1 MTGVIYQYTSPKGKK
16 YIGQTLYLQ
25 RKRIDKHKYEAYT
38 KNADTPFA
46 RAIRKYGWD
55 AIRPTYTVIE
65 VVEAETAESLK
76 DALTDKENYYI
87 RAFDTMLPNGYN
99 VQLTNQRHFGE
110 YCDKEGMYKKISESL
125 KGKYLNSVTSR
136 RVINYDTKEIYPSI
150 SEAERSTGI
159 SVSSICNVLKMKTLR
174 AGGFRWCYV
183 NDDGTIDESNL
194 RKKNRKD
201 LPVYCKELDMTFVSA
216 YEAEKYIG
224 KKGGKANI
232 RTACIKHTMRYGY
245 SWEHVEE
252 H

>member
-1 MTGVIYQYTSPKGKK
+1 MTGVIYQYTSPNGKK

-55 AIRPTYTVIE
+55 AIRPTYTVVE

-87 RAFDTMLPNGYN
+87 QVFDTMLPNGYN
-99 VQLTNQRHFGE
+99 VQLTNQRHLGE
-110 YCDKEGMYKKISESL
+110 YRDKDGMYKKISESL
-125 KGKYLNSVTSR
+125 KGKYLNSVNSK

-150 SEAERSTGI
+150 SEAARQNGLMVQQI
-159 SVSSICNVLKMKTLR
+159 MPVLKGRNLT

-183 NDDGTIDESNL
+183 DDDGAIDESNL

-201 LPVYCKELDMTFVSA
+201 LPVYCKELNMTFVSA
-216 YEAEKYIG
+216 YEAEKHIG
-224 KKGGKANI
+224 KKGGKSNI
-232 RTACIKHTMRYGY
+232 RKACIKHTRCYGY
-245 SWEHVEE
+245 SWEYVEE